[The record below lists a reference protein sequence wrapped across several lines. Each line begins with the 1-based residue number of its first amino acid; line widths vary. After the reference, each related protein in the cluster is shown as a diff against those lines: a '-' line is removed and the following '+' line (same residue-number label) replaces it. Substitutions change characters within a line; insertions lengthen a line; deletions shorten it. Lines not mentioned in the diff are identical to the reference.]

1 MILGQPTRMQGGER
15 IAQFH
20 VTSKQASLYCSE
32 ECRKADAL
40 ACCAFHDCDH
50 PDESKHHDHLRFC
63 HHHRPAIRIPSIP
76 LLNLNPR
83 PSAEQQAHGQHQ
95 ADEWTRF
102 LQQQYSTQYHSHS
115 AHTSTLRS
123 VSHDR
128 DYIGTSQ
135 PRINHYHHTHYP
147 ETQQRHQ
154 QQQQQSFLLTDN
166 LPGVM
171 CQQQIALQQMQMHQ
185 QKLAFH
191 TRQRRSSYQAVSQP
205 AGDTVTS
212 LSSTSLSQPDYVREM
227 QRTDDCEHP
236 CMIRK
241 NKVLPPPTLSHIIPV
256 SISNPALLGPTAAP
270 SSIRGGG
277 GGNENSSSS
286 SSSSSTPLSP
296 SSPVSPSLS
305 SAPCN
310 VADGEDQE
318 KSLSHAWPQMDKF
331 FFPDHCC
338 RTSACNASSR
348 KGNTNNAKKGG
359 NNNSKKSSNNKKKF
373 VSELPPPPMSPNTQ
387 RDAAGCIA
395 LSASIWGAGWRQ
407 VEPLPESF
415 VKTIQKSNLLWAG
428 CEKERRPHARSHQ
441 RNRRDSDNHGYQ
453 GQGCND
459 NGNGSCRGI
468 KVQGHR
474 KCMSDS
480 SSWATECSSRLPRS
494 LQFID

>member
-1 MILGQPTRMQGGER
+1 MDCNWC
-15 IAQFH
+15 AVCSKHFH
-20 VTSKQASLYCSE
+20 SEHQASLYCSE

-63 HHHRPAIRIPSIP
+63 HHHRPAIRIPSVP

-83 PSAEQQAHGQHQ
+83 PSAEQQAHGQHH

-102 LQQQYSTQYHSHS
+102 LQQQYSQYHSHS

-123 VSHDR
+123 VSHGR
-128 DYIGTSQ
+128 DYTSTSQ
-135 PRINHYHHTHYP
+135 PRIDDHHHIHYP
-147 ETQQRHQ
+147 ETQQRL
-154 QQQQQSFLLTDN
+154 QQQQSFLLADN

-191 TRQRRSSYQAVSQP
+191 TRQRRSSCQAVSKP
-205 AGDTVTS
+205 SGDTVAS
-212 LSSTSLSQPDYVREM
+212 LCSANISQSDYVREPH
-227 QRTDDCEHP
+227 RAEDCEHP
-236 CMIRK
+236 CMVRK

-256 SISNPALLGPTAAP
+256 SISNPALLSPTATP
-270 SSIRGGG
+270 SSIRGG
-277 GGNENSSSS
+277 NEKSSSA
-286 SSSSSTPLSP
+286 SSSSSTPP
-296 SSPVSPSLS
+296 SSSCPVSPSLL
-305 SAPCN
+305 SAPSSF
-310 VADGEDQE
+310 ADGEDPE

-348 KGNTNNAKKGG
+348 KGDTNNAKKSG
-359 NNNSKKSSNNKKKF
+359 NNNSKKLGNNKKKF
-373 VSELPPPPMSPNTQ
+373 VPELPPPPPMSPNTQ
-387 RDAAGCIA
+387 RDTDGCI
-395 LSASIWGAGWRQ
+395 ASIWGTGWRQ

-428 CEKERRPHARSHQ
+428 CEKEHRPHARSHQ
-441 RNRRDSDNHGYQ
+441 RNRRDSGNHGYQ